1 MTEVEPTSK
10 TSNDA
15 RLDGTDD
22 IVAMG
27 DDNSASVET
36 PKRKKYGKF
45 VLGFTALSA
54 LIIGG
59 ASGGGF
65 VQYVM
70 PHIAPSL
77 ISEPNHAAV
86 SGGTDLTP
94 LNTEI
99 KQLTDVNTALEKR
112 LIKLEAAFKNF
123 QKNSQAAQASVLK
136 PIDLSDITLRL
147 DKLED
152 TLDAPSIDEGLLT
165 RLEALQDD
173 GSPALDL
180 SAIEVRLDALE
191 TTNET
196 DEIFSVVQ
204 ENLQNLYD
212 KQAQTYTQITALSGD
227 LESIQVQL
235 EDAQAAMSETKLS
248 AAELLSVSAAGL
260 PFPKQALLDAVDA
273 QAQKKPLLKRALGKH
288 IKIKDPSDP
297 SVIIAAIETDL
308 ARGNMAAAALRFDSL
323 PPEIQSVASAW
334 RNSLN

>member
-136 PIDLSDITLRL
+136 PIDLSDITLR
-147 DKLED
+147 
-152 TLDAPSIDEGLLT
+152 
-165 RLEALQDD
+165 
-173 GSPALDL
+173 
-180 SAIEVRLDALE
+180 
-191 TTNET
+191 TNET

-260 PFPKQALLDAVDA
+260 PFPINAC
-273 QAQKKPLLKRALGKH
+273 
-288 IKIKDPSDP
+288 
-297 SVIIAAIETDL
+297 
-308 ARGNMAAAALRFDSL
+308 
-323 PPEIQSVASAW
+323 
-334 RNSLN
+334 